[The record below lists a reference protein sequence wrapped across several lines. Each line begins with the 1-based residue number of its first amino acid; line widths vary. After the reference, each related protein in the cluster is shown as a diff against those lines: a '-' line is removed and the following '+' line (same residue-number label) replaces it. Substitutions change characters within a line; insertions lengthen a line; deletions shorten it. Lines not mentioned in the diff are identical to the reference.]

1 MTGVTRS
8 PVHFLEEKLLA
19 AMPRN
24 AKLAGLRMGLPYT
37 MPSMAELDRL
47 ADELYGRVAADYKP
61 GMVLGLLQSGFYPS
75 YRMAEKFGCDIDF
88 ARVSTNYVRDIL
100 FLQHFT
106 YMRDPV
112 TRETEHRL
120 MWKTPKRMD
129 GRRVLVV
136 DDESSSGST
145 LRVGKALAESKGA
158 SEVRT
163 AVLVDYN
170 GQHADYDVVREPYTR
185 AGYRH
190 LPSRRYSPFF
200 EEYSG
205 AVARIHE
212 EMPSTSGMG

>member
-1 MTGVTRS
+1 MAGVKRS
-8 PVHFLEEKLLA
+8 PVHFLEEKLFA

-37 MPSMAELDRL
+37 QPSMDEMARL
-47 ADELYGRVAADYKP
+47 TDELYSRVVADYEP
-61 GMVLGLLQSGFYPS
+61 DMVLGLLQSGFYPS
-75 YRMAEKFGCDIDF
+75 YRMAEKFGCNIDF
-88 ARVSTNYVRDIL
+88 ARVSTNYVRDII

-106 YMRDPV
+106 YVRDSV
-112 TRETEHRL
+112 TRGVDHRL
-120 MWKTPKRMD
+120 TWVGSKPMK

-145 LRVGKALAESKGA
+145 LRVGKALATSKGA
-158 SEVRT
+158 AEVRT
-163 AVLVDYN
+163 AVLIDYN

-185 AGYRH
+185 AGYQH

-200 EEYSG
+200 RDYSK

-212 EMPSTSGMG
+212 EMPSTNWMG